1 MAQGDEDS
9 LDRIP
14 FGSDENMVPNL
25 QVFPCIRR
33 KNLPH
38 QSHPIIQKN
47 PSTVPERTF
56 SARISAQS
64 PRGLS
69 PGQIATESRGSRDRF
84 GGIHDA
90 LWVLGGLLF
99 VIWGL
104 RAFNRISPEETSS
117 VLDWS
122 LLGSAIVCSILP
134 LISLSVR
141 WITSDRPSSKDVCF
155 TRNESMRETYVSIET
170 RFKFICAGLPIG
182 VFKLNE
188 QGEVTYANEQW
199 QKILGI
205 GPEDSPLETWTSVI
219 LPESVEEFRRKIRES
234 LQHLESLTSVVRIY
248 STDTHPR
255 WIQLR
260 LNPVVADVGI
270 RFVGTVED
278 VSDQVQSQE
287 ELRRYAEDLNF
298 ANEMKVRSS
307 EHLEQLVEEL
317 ATAKA
322 LAEQST
328 RSKSEFLAN
337 MSHEI
342 RTPMT
347 AILGYTDLLIED
359 HGLPGDALDA
369 LRIVQRNG
377 RYLLEIINDILDLS
391 KIEAGKLPLEHI
403 RFSPVQIVEEVLS
416 LMQVRAEPKGLPLQV
431 EYGSSLP
438 ETLVSDPTRIR
449 QILINLF
456 SNSIKFTSRGSVK
469 VITSF
474 FPAENSEPSRLQ
486 FNVVD
491 TGVGMSPEIV
501 AKLFQPFTQ
510 ADSSTTRK
518 YGGTGL
524 GLTITKRLA
533 NMLGGDIRVHSES
546 GSGSDFQVTI
556 AVECPA
562 DVRLIDPRKHSRT
575 KEKDTERSLPESQAA
590 VASAI
595 AGCRILLAE
604 DGLDNQRLIRFLL
617 EKSGADVEV
626 VENGELATEAALS
639 AMAHSQPFDVILM
652 DMQMPILDGY
662 QATARLREQGYALP
676 IIALTAHAM
685 SGDREKCLT
694 AGCSE
699 FATKPIDRKRL
710 IGVISEQWSR
720 TKSTVKNEDAGRF
733 GSLPGG
739 N

>member
-38 QSHPIIQKN
+38 RSHPIIQKN
-47 PSTVPERTF
+47 PPTVPERTF
-56 SARISAQS
+56 SARISAQN

-69 PGQIATESRGSRDRF
+69 PGQIATEARRSRDRF

-90 LWVLGGLLF
+90 LCVLGGLLF

-141 WITSDRPSSKDVCF
+141 WITSDRPSSKDVYF

-219 LPESVEEFRRKIRES
+219 LPESVDEFRRKIRES

-403 RFSPVQIVEEVLS
+403 RFSPVQIVEEILS

-501 AKLFQPFTQ
+501 SKLFQPFTQ

-533 NMLGGDIRVHSES
+533 NMLGGDIRVHSEP

-562 DVRLIDPRKHSRT
+562 DVRLIDPRKHLST

-639 AMAHSQPFDVILM
+639 AMARSQPFDVILM

-710 IGVISEQWSR
+710 IGVIGEQWSR